1 MRLALTFLTAL
12 AALVGATAAHAQTI
26 DCGRI
31 QSTHGRGA
39 TFIHYD
45 AAVELEASD
54 TTTCDEASQIISAW
68 FETGDPVQGKWL
80 CQSSHGPAAGDVI
93 GTCAKDTA
101 SATATG
107 VFEVAVEKRCGNVH
121 GHGIQPTRVRAFS
134 VGCPA
139 ARRIA
144 KRATRVPTLGGCAVV
159 KGQRLGMK
167 KGCKIGGFRCKD
179 KKVNARTSKVRC
191 LRGRRREIDFR
202 LH

>member
-1 MRLALTFLTAL
+1 MLLV
-12 AALVGATAAHAQTI
+12 AAAAMLLGASAAQAQAI
-26 DCGRI
+26 DCGRVA
-31 QSTHGRGA
+31 STHGRGA

-54 TTTCDEASQIISAW
+54 TTTCDEASQIFSAW

-80 CQSSHGPAAGDVI
+80 CQSSHGPAAGDLI

-107 VFEVAVEKRCGNVH
+107 VFEVAVEKRCGK
-121 GHGIQPTRVRAFS
+121 VRAFS
-134 VGCPA
+134 TSCRS

-144 KRATRVPTLGGCAVV
+144 KRAKRDCAVM

-167 KGCKIGGFRCKD
+167 KGCKVSGFRCRD

-191 LRGRRREIDFR
+191 LRGPRKEIDFR
-202 LH
+202 LR